1 MKKVL
6 FVLLAVAG
14 SVFANNADAQGKVG
28 VFDIDIMVQAMPGYR
43 AVDSMLQIYEQDSL
57 RADYDFAVKSITV

>member
-14 SVFANNADAQGKVG
+14 SVFANKADAQQSKVG
-28 VFDIDIMVQAMPGYR
+28 VFDLDIMVQKR
-43 AVDSMLQIYEQDSL
+43 
-57 RADYDFAVKSITV
+57 KN